1 MRRGATL
8 RPGGHGVEPVLSL
21 AGVWQRVLEE
31 VQADAEERVGWELHF
46 LDSTVVRAARR
57 RGGQGGS
64 GAGDEALGRS
74 RGGFT
79 IHVRCEGKPVTFTL
93 TEVHDSQQVTA
104 LINRGAI
111 RPGTPAAGQAGWRQ
125 GLQQPQHPARS
136 AQARHHPGEPDHERR
151 QPNFDREAYRQRN
164 IGERL
169 INRLKSF
176 RRIATRYEKRAAN
189 YLAMITIGA
198 ILLWI

>member
-93 TEVHDSQQVTA
+93 TEVHDSQQVPA

-151 QPNFDREAYRQRN
+151 LRGGSAC
-164 IGERL
+164 L
-169 INRLKSF
+169 NRF
-176 RRIATRYEKRAAN
+176 FGR
-189 YLAMITIGA
+189 
-198 ILLWI
+198 